1 MKIGFI
7 GAGNMGYALLQAAM
21 SGVDNDILVYDKDE
35 KKAKSI
41 ASHTGATFA
50 DAKTIAKEPAAGVAT
65 APSCLA

>member
-41 ASHTGATFA
+41 AS
-50 DAKTIAKEPAAGVAT
+50 
-65 APSCLA
+65 